1 MFIDNDEVELHVP
14 FCFNYSGH
22 LGLSIFRADL
32 FTSFGI
38 MFSLCRR
45 DPRDLFAKRTTFSVT
60 SLTRNWGSEE
70 RTEQTDRDWTRLD
83 SVYVC
88 V

>member
-1 MFIDNDEVELHVP
+1 MFIDNDEVEQHVP
-14 FCFNYSGH
+14 FRFNYSGH

-38 MFSLCRR
+38 IFCLCGP

-60 SLTRNWGSEE
+60 SLRPTSRDWVSEE
-70 RTEQTDRDWTRLD
+70 RTEQTD
-83 SVYVC
+83 
-88 V
+88 